1 MSCCGSDKAGTRT
14 RRGVY
19 LVLAT
24 IGAALLV
31 VYFQERLLAIVPFL
45 ALLVGPILHE
55 VMRYRMPKV
64 APRAASALAPG
75 NSALP
80 QS

>member
-1 MSCCGSDKAGTRT
+1 MLGA
-14 RRGVY
+14 
-19 LVLAT
+19 

-31 VYFQERLLAIVPFL
+31 GYFQERLLAIVPFL

-55 VMRYRMPKV
+55 IMRYRMPKV

-75 NSALP
+75 NSAP
-80 QS
+80 PRS